1 VLTSRTTGPQSC
13 LTRRALRL
21 LIASIALW
29 LGSAHQA
36 HAQSW
41 EFSPFWA
48 IKFAGGTTL
57 FDLADQSTERHFTYG
72 GSVRYI
78 GQGLFGV
85 EGDFGDTPDFF
96 GEQTLLVT
104 SSRVTTLMGNVV
116 IAAPLSLT
124 GDSLRP
130 YASGGFGAMWV
141 RVATALSPLDIRRTL
156 PAWNI
161 GGGAQGFITRR
172 VGVRWDL
179 RYLRG
184 SGGGG
189 DSVVSF
195 GSQRLSFWRASM
207 GLVIR

>member
-1 VLTSRTTGPQSC
+1 VF
-13 LTRRALRL
+13 RRLLRL
-21 LIASIALW
+21 SLLTLALW
-29 LGSAHQA
+29 AAAAGSAR
-36 HAQSW
+36 AQSW
-41 EFSPFWA
+41 EFTPFWA
-48 IKFAGGTTL
+48 LKFAGSTTL
-57 FDLADQSTERHFTYG
+57 FDLEGESDQRHFTYG

-78 GQGLFGV
+78 GDGLFGI
-85 EGDFGDTPDFF
+85 EADFGDTPDFF

-116 IAAPLSLT
+116 VAAPISLT

-141 RVATALSPLDIRRTL
+141 RVHTAANPLDIRRTL

-161 GGGAQGFITRR
+161 GGGVQGFLTRR
-172 VGVRWDL
+172 TGLRWDV

-189 DSVVSF
+189 ESVVSF